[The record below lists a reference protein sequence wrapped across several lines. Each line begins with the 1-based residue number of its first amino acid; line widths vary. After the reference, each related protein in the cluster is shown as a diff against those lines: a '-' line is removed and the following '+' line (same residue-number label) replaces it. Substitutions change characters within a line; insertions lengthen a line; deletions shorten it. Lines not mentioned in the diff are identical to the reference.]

1 MHPLTKLNI
10 YILTISLGGA
20 VIGIDLGL
28 IATTL
33 AQPAFNTYM
42 FPPGTSNISSLIGA
56 IVSIGSAGNA
66 IGCLSNGV
74 LLEKLGRRKTL
85 VISTFFTI
93 VGSVFQTCAN
103 GVALMIVGRC
113 VAGIA
118 LGILNPTIP
127 IYISELAR
135 PEDRGR
141 LVGIFG
147 LLVAIGFCLAN
158 WIGYA
163 CTFAHGDASWRIGLA
178 MQCPLAVILMGLS
191 FTLPESPRWC
201 MLFILLAF

>member
-1 MHPLTKLNI
+1 MSI
-10 YILTISLGGA
+10 GGA

-33 AQPAFNTYM
+33 AQPAFNSYM

-66 IGCLSNGV
+66 LGSLTNGL
-74 LLEKLGRRKTL
+74 LLETLGRRRTL
-85 VISTFFTI
+85 LLSTFFTI
-93 VGSVFQTCAN
+93 VGSIFQCASN

-135 PEDRGR
+135 PEERAR
-141 LVGIFG
+141 LVGVFG
-147 LLVAIGFCLAN
+147 LLVAVGFCLAN

-163 CTFAHGDASWRIGLA
+163 CSFAAGDVSWRLA
-178 MQCPLAVILMGLS
+178 LGMQCPLAMVLMGMS

-201 MLFILLAF
+201 K